1 MHLTLHVMNKLLK
14 IEWLKVKNYTTF
26 KLLSIFFCVGVVLIN
41 YAVYAINKNIVANST
56 GGKILAS
63 FNPYNFSNT
72 WQSTSYATGFLL
84 VLPALLLIIL
94 ITNEYTF
101 KTNRQNI
108 IDGWSRNEFI
118 MVKIIIAIIIAVIS
132 TLLVVLTATGFGL
145 LSGSDFSF
153 NQFSHVGFFFLK
165 ALTYNMFAVLIAVLI
180 KKTGFAI
187 GLYFIYLGTE
197 NFLSQMLDI
206 ASIKLKNYNGTDLG
220 SMGDY
225 LPMNAADGLLTFP
238 DNPLKS
244 FTRNILPTDYFWVVI
259 ALAIAYFILF
269 VLWSR
274 KKYLNADL

>member
-1 MHLTLHVMNKLLK
+1 MNKLLK
-14 IEWLKVKNYTTF
+14 IEWLKVKNYTAF

-56 GGKILAS
+56 GGKLLAS

-72 WQSTSYATGFLL
+72 WQSTSYTTGFLL
-84 VLPALLLIIL
+84 VLPAMLLIIL

-145 LSGSDFSF
+145 LSGADFSL

-220 SMGDY
+220 SIGDY

-259 ALAIAYFILF
+259 SLAIVYFILF
-269 VLWSR
+269 VVWSR

>member
-1 MHLTLHVMNKLLK
+1 MNKLLK
-14 IEWLKVKNYTTF
+14 IEWLKVKNYTVF

-56 GGKILAS
+56 GGKLLAS

-84 VLPALLLIIL
+84 ILPAMLLIIL

-118 MVKIIIAIIIAVIS
+118 SVKIIMAIIFAVIS

-145 LSGSDFSF
+145 LSGSDFSL

-165 ALTYNMFAVLIAVLI
+165 ALTYNTFAVLISVLI

-244 FTRNILPTDYFWVVI
+244 LTRNILPTDYFWVVI

>member
-1 MHLTLHVMNKLLK
+1 MNKLLK
-14 IEWLKVKNYTTF
+14 IEWLKVKNYTAF

-56 GGKILAS
+56 GGKFLAS

-72 WQSTSYATGFLL
+72 WQSTSYTTGFLL
-84 VLPALLLIIL
+84 VLPAMLLIIL

-118 MVKIIIAIIIAVIS
+118 MVKIIIAIIIAIIS

-145 LSGSDFSF
+145 LSGADFSL

-220 SMGDY
+220 SIGDY

-244 FTRNILPTDYFWVVI
+244 FTKNILPTDYFWVVI
-259 ALAIAYFILF
+259 SLAIAYFILF
-269 VLWSR
+269 VVWSR

>member
-1 MHLTLHVMNKLLK
+1 MNKLLK
-14 IEWLKVKNYTTF
+14 IEWLKVKNYTAF
-26 KLLSIFFCVGVVLIN
+26 KLLTIFFCVGVVLIN

-56 GGKILAS
+56 GGKLLAS

-84 VLPALLLIIL
+84 ILPAMLLIIL

-118 MVKIIIAIIIAVIS
+118 SVKIIMAIIFAVIS

-145 LSGSDFSF
+145 LSGSDFSL

-165 ALTYNMFAVLIAVLI
+165 ALTYNTFAVLISVLI

-244 FTRNILPTDYFWVVI
+244 LTRNILPTDYFWVVI

>member
-1 MHLTLHVMNKLLK
+1 MNKLLK
-14 IEWLKVKNYTTF
+14 IEWLKVKNYTAF

-41 YAVYAINKNIVANST
+41 YAVYAINKNILANST
-56 GGKILAS
+56 GGKLLAS

-72 WQSTSYATGFLL
+72 WQSTSYTTGFLL
-84 VLPALLLIIL
+84 VLPAMLLIIL

-118 MVKIIIAIIIAVIS
+118 MVKIIIAIIFAIIS

-145 LSGSDFSF
+145 LSGSDFSL

-244 FTRNILPTDYFWVVI
+244 LTRNILPTDYFWVVI
-259 ALAIAYFILF
+259 SLAIAYFILF
-269 VLWSR
+269 VVWSR

>member
-1 MHLTLHVMNKLLK
+1 MNKLLK
-14 IEWLKVKNYTTF
+14 IEWLKIKNYTVF

-84 VLPALLLIIL
+84 ILPAMLLIIL

-118 MVKIIIAIIIAVIS
+118 TVKIIMAVIIAVIS
-132 TLLVVLTATGFGL
+132 TFLVVLTATGFGL
-145 LSGSDFSF
+145 LSGSDFSL

-259 ALAIAYFILF
+259 VLAISYFILF